1 MSASTTNL
9 PSNPA
14 GVAARLSTNGAF
26 WLGRSGLL
34 LGSGLLGDRGDC
46 LAWAGGGVGHWQETV
61 GGVEYKYTGWGG
73 GTVTDGRGVVG
84 GCWENRGPTHLC
96 TLGAASPSWDFPVV
110 DCFIFLYLCSYLGP
124 RAPCARVCILW
135 SPYTAPASRN
145 RWGMSARQLS
155 ESAALTRATPI
166 LPLLAELVRRSC
178 AGGGAPLWAG
188 CVRSSAVRRQR
199 EAGRR
204 QPLEN
209 GRERPQ
215 TLWASGARRA
225 RGDGRGRPR
234 VCPVLWSQGFP
245 IKATAA
251 EIGSVPICFSGTR
264 LCRPRPCSRL
274 TCRPDAARRR
284 GQRVCC
290 SRASCSASAA
300 QACLAALHRPY
311 PATWRPPYVP
321 SASFLPPRTKLLSQ
335 QAPAANSRPGRRTP
349 AFVGRQDPALLP
361 SRQTSPSRNGQI
373 AYGTHTLSH
382 AVHASNGPIAFSL
395 TLNSLHRRTDPL
407 LAHGAYLILR
417 PPSDPSLARAR
428 SINTSNSDPLTDL
441 HPSPPLHPLPRPPI
455 PGAPP

>member
-1 MSASTTNL
+1 M
-9 PSNPA
+9 
-14 GVAARLSTNGAF
+14 
-26 WLGRSGLL
+26 W
-34 LGSGLLGDRGDC
+34 
-46 LAWAGGGVGHWQETV
+46 WA
-61 GGVEYKYTGWGG
+61 
-73 GTVTDGRGVVG
+73 VVG
-84 GCWENRGPTHLC
+84 RTEGLRTYVPWALPRPRGTFRLL
-96 TLGAASPSWDFPVV
+96 TALFSFIYALIWDP
-110 DCFIFLYLCSYLGP
+110 
-124 RAPCARVCILW
+124 AHPCARVCILW

-145 RWGMSARQLS
+145 RWAMSARQLS
-155 ESAALTRATPI
+155 QSAALTRATPI

-199 EAGRR
+199 EARRR

-274 TCRPDAARRR
+274 TCWPDAARRR

-335 QAPAANSRPGRRTP
+335 QAPAAQQPPRTQTACLRGQTRPCPPAQPTDKPKPQWTNCVRHPYALARRACFQRP
-349 AFVGRQDPALLP
+349 YR
-361 SRQTSPSRNGQI
+361 
-373 AYGTHTLSH
+373 
-382 AVHASNGPIAFSL
+382 
-395 TLNSLHRRTDPL
+395 L
-407 LAHGAYLILR
+407 LAHTKLSPSPHR
-417 PPSDPSLARAR
+417 PTPRTRRLPNSTTALGSIAR
-428 SINTSNSDPLTDL
+428 SSSLHQHIQFRPLDRSPSQPSQSD
-441 HPSPPLHPLPRPPI
+441 
-455 PGAPP
+455 APPPPPPPDSRRSPITPPARRAPLRNHTASARPVISSPTAHFPIHALAVRPVRRITNPTAPLAA

>member
-1 MSASTTNL
+1 
-9 PSNPA
+9 
-14 GVAARLSTNGAF
+14 
-26 WLGRSGLL
+26 
-34 LGSGLLGDRGDC
+34 
-46 LAWAGGGVGHWQETV
+46 
-61 GGVEYKYTGWGG
+61 
-73 GTVTDGRGVVG
+73 
-84 GCWENRGPTHLC
+84 
-96 TLGAASPSWDFPVV
+96 
-110 DCFIFLYLCSYLGP
+110 
-124 RAPCARVCILW
+124 
-135 SPYTAPASRN
+135 
-145 RWGMSARQLS
+145 MSARQLS

-199 EAGRR
+199 EARRR

-274 TCRPDAARRR
+274 TCWPDAA
-284 GQRVCC
+284 G
-290 SRASCSASAA
+290 SASAA
-300 QACLAALHRPY
+300 RAHPAVRLLPKPASLPSTGLILRRGARPMSRPLPFFRLA
-311 PATWRPPYVP
+311 P
-321 SASFLPPRTKLLSQ
+321 SSSPSRRQ
-335 QAPAANSRPGRRTP
+335 QHNSRPGRRPP

-441 HPSPPLHPLPRPPI
+441 HPSPLSRTLHPLPRPPI